1 MPNNQ
6 QNENAQ
12 VVAHTVEELGR
23 KLEVLAE
30 LERDGHTPEE
40 AMARLDQNLRALHSY
55 GREREDET
63 TQQVA
68 LVLWEDAQA
77 LFKSVDGAINLTL
90 AAKRAR
96 EVVEQKLMELQE
108 DHNVLRDEYDTLDD
122 AVVNADTSHPLVD
135 DLMASLEMDYES
147 DLVAEGFYI
156 SHCPACDVEAALG
169 VAHPFAYTIFDYIVG
184 ENRLTDE
191 GRAELVAFFEAF
203 VDREAA
209 RHEAAKA
216 AKSGGA
222 A

>member
-12 VVAHTVEELGR
+12 VEAHTVEELGR
-23 KLEVLAE
+23 KLQVLAE
-30 LERDGHTPEE
+30 LERDGHKPEQ
-40 AMARLDQNLRALHSY
+40 AMARLDQNVRALY
-55 GREREDET
+55 AYAGERGDDT
-63 TQQVA
+63 AQQAAV
-68 LVLWEDAQA
+68 VIHEDAQA
-77 LFKSVDGAINLTL
+77 IFKAVDGAINLTL
-90 AAKRAR
+90 AARDAR
-96 EVVEQKLMELQE
+96 RKVEQKMAELQE
-108 DHNVLRDEYDTLDD
+108 DHDVLRSEYDMLDD
-122 AVVNADTSHPLVD
+122 AVTNIDRTHPLVD
-135 DLMASLEMDYES
+135 DLVADLEMDYES

-156 SHCPACDVEAALG
+156 SHCPACDVEAALK

-203 VDREAA
+203 VDREAE